1 MPRVN
6 GRRINDRR
14 HRTQQLR
21 RIYRR
26 DNGICQLCGQPCA
39 VVDASREH
47 VVRLADGGS
56 SDDDNI
62 ILAHKT
68 CNQDADSNPDAYH
81 RNYTSESPEY
91 ETSWKKMKL
100 RNGAEAPQPTV
111 MTTMLSLDAMEN
123 RGIEGALALWHIY
136 HLAKDANYPVTP
148 TSLKLLMAIGLLR
161 EDGSLHRDTA
171 DVVLSS
177 FEVDGDNFNRVHPLA

>member
-14 HRTQQLR
+14 HRTAQLR
-21 RIYRR
+21 RIYLR
-26 DNGICQLCGQPCA
+26 DNGICQLCGQPCQKS
-39 VVDASREH
+39 DASREH

-68 CNQDADSNPDAYH
+68 CNQDADTNPTFHY
-81 RNYTSESPEY
+81 RNYTSQSPEY
-91 ETSWKKMKL
+91 EKSWKTMKL
-100 RNGAEAPQPTV
+100 RNGAEVPQPTV
-111 MTTMLSLDAMEN
+111 MTTMLSIDAMEN
-123 RGIEGALALWHIY
+123 RGIEGAMALWDLY
-136 HLAKDANYPVTP
+136 HLAKDTDYPATP
-148 TSLKLLMAIGLLR
+148 TSRKMLMAIGLLR

-177 FEVDGDNFNRVHPLA
+177 FEVDGNDFNRTFPIN